1 MLIRNAFGLRTNLNS
16 FLARRAFLS
25 PLVRTDGPLV
35 RRQEV
40 ISIVDDNLS
49 IRRAFK
55 RLIESAGLVVEEFT
69 SAEEFL
75 LSSRSQDS
83 ACLILD
89 LRLPGMSGLELQ
101 EQLLI
106 SNPRLPI
113 IFMSAQADEAATAR
127 ALRRGAIEFL
137 QKPINVEALFAA
149 IDSSLILFRSRGSG
163 PDTST

>member
-1 MLIRNAFGLRTNLNS
+1 MLIRNAFGLRTRLNS

-25 PLVRTDGPLV
+25 TLVRTDGPLV

-49 IRRAFK
+49 IRRAVK
-55 RLIESAGLVVEEFT
+55 RLIESAELVVEEFT

-89 LRLPGMSGLELQ
+89 LRLPGMSGLEL
-101 EQLLI
+101 
-106 SNPRLPI
+106 
-113 IFMSAQADEAATAR
+113 
-127 ALRRGAIEFL
+127 L
-137 QKPINVEALFAA
+137 QKLKESEPGVEV
-149 IDSSLILFRSRGSG
+149 ILLTAYLRWY
-163 PDTST
+163 